1 MSIESEF
8 DSLYNFDDELYST
21 PPPRKRRRANSH
33 RVDSSNTCS
42 ELAQKKLM
50 QILHDREN
58 SDVTVTVGPKDTQYY
73 LHRVVICPSSA
84 FFKMALKPKR
94 FKEGYTGEV
103 NLPEMKPDIFDVIAR
118 YMYSAELT
126 VTPAYGDN
134 IIDIYEGAGFLQIP
148 DLQEAIFKNL
158 TEFMSTHM
166 EGLRKSQRKE
176 LLSFFIKFCDCCSKS
191 DLGKLTRCAE
201 FLFVEFDMTPEDFLT
216 EFETNEASYLFMAAV
231 MAAGQ
236 NLRHTN

>member
-1 MSIESEF
+1 MSIESEL
-8 DSLYNFDDELYST
+8 DSLYHFEDDIYST

-33 RVDSSNTCS
+33 RVDSSNACG

-58 SDVTVTVGPKDTQYY
+58 SDVTVTVGPKDKQYY

-84 FFKMALKPKR
+84 FFKTALKPER
-94 FKEGYTGEV
+94 FKEGYTGEIS
-103 NLPEMKPDIFDVIAR
+103 LPDMKPDTFDVIAR

-148 DLQEAIFKNL
+148 ELQDAIFKNL

-166 EGLRKSQRKE
+166 KDLRKSQRKE

-191 DLGKLTRCAE
+191 ELGKLARCAE
-201 FLFVEFDMTPEDFLT
+201 FLFVEFNMTPEDFLT
-216 EFETNEASYLFMAAV
+216 EFEAKEAGYLFMAAV
-231 MAAGQ
+231 MAAAQ

>member
-1 MSIESEF
+1 MSIPSEL
-8 DSLYNFDDELYST
+8 DSLYNFEDDIYST
-21 PPPRKRRRANSH
+21 PPLRKRRRTNSH
-33 RVDSSNTCS
+33 RVDSSNACS
-42 ELAQKKLM
+42 ELARKKLM
-50 QILHDREN
+50 QILYDREN
-58 SDVTVTVGPKDTQYY
+58 SDVTVTVGPKNKEYY

-84 FFKMALKPKR
+84 FFKTALKPER
-94 FKEGYTGEV
+94 FKEGYTGKV
-103 NLPEMKPDIFDVIAR
+103 NLPEMKPDTFDVIAR

-148 DLQEAIFKNL
+148 ELQEAIFKTL
-158 TEFMSTHM
+158 TEFLSTHM
-166 EGLRKSQRKE
+166 KDLRKSQRKE

-191 DLGKLTRCAE
+191 DLGKLARCAE

-216 EFETNEASYLFMAAV
+216 EFETKEPGYLFMAAV